1 MRPGLQPRCLS
12 LGQIREFGCRMAR
25 DLEVAILFADVVGST
40 QLYDKF
46 GDTKASET
54 VAVCLD
60 AMKDATMQF
69 DGTVIKTIGDE
80 VMSTFP
86 SVDQAMRAA
95 VMMQSRITSDSRRED
110 TIPVS
115 IRIGCHYGPVVQEQN
130 DIFGA
135 AVHTANRMTSQA
147 KAKQIVISGETV
159 SLMSPELKKQTRQI
173 DVATVRGRLDEV
185 ALYELLW
192 NPEEATSMLPTIEW
206 ENRKAS
212 RLTLSF
218 RDQTVELDDK
228 RKSVTLGRA
237 DDNDLVIKG
246 NLISRIHA
254 KIEMRRG
261 KFVLIDQSTNGTFI
275 ENVQGEE
282 RFVRRDTTEL
292 HGEGVIGLGRA
303 EKAEGREAFGDGD
316 LDRAGLED
324 VGEVGGGLACH
335 HRQGHRRGGDQGGQS
350 FHGSSSCWMGG
361 SGQAAT
367 AVGAFL
373 TVPRRFSSR
382 SARRE
387 SGKHRAKYMQAMIG

>member
-1 MRPGLQPRCLS
+1 
-12 LGQIREFGCRMAR
+12 MAR

-60 AMKDATMQF
+60 AMKDATTQF
-69 DGTVIKTIGDE
+69 EGTVIKTIGDE

-95 VMMQSRITSDSRRED
+95 VMMQSRISSDSRKED

-147 KAKQIVISGETV
+147 KSRQIVISGETV
-159 SLMSPELKKQTRQI
+159 SMMSPELKKQTRQI

-218 RDQTVELDDK
+218 RGQTVDLNDK

-303 EKAEGREAFGDGD
+303 EKAGAS
-316 LDRAGLED
+316 
-324 VGEVGGGLACH
+324 LAVH
-335 HRQGHRRGGDQGGQS
+335 FKTQ
-350 FHGSSSCWMGG
+350 
-361 SGQAAT
+361 
-367 AVGAFL
+367 
-373 TVPRRFSSR
+373 
-382 SARRE
+382 E
-387 SGKHRAKYMQAMIG
+387 